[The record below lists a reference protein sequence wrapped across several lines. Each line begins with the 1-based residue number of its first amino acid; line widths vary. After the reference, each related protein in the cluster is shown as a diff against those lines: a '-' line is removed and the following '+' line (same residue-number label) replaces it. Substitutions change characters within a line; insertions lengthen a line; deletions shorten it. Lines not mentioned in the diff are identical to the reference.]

1 MLPSPAVYRTFV
13 PMDLLTALPTPVEPI
28 EDPLLQAARVSLHLK
43 RDDLIHP
50 HISGNKWRKL
60 KYNLLAARAQQQK
73 RVLTFGGAYSNHIAA
88 TAAAGKAFGF
98 ETIGIIRGE
107 EQLPLNPTL
116 AFAKAQGMQFHYLD
130 RESYRKK
137 EEGEIGELL
146 HERFGLCYFVPEGGS
161 NALAVKGSAELIAEL
176 DVQQYDFIAVACG
189 TGGTL
194 AGIVAGLNRRR
205 QALGFPVLKGGSFL
219 KADVD
224 RLTEAYQGQSYH
236 NYQLMTD
243 YHFGGYA
250 KWTPELIGFINEF
263 RSRHGIALDPIY
275 TGKLLYG
282 IFDLVKRGW
291 FKPGT
296 RLLAVH
302 TGGLQGIAGF
312 NQRFGYLIEQ

>member
-1 MLPSPAVYRTFV
+1 MN
-13 PMDLLTALPTPVEPI
+13 LLSAPPTPIQII
-28 EDPLLQAARVSLHLK
+28 EDPLLQAAKVSLHLK
-43 RDDLIHP
+43 RDDLIHQ

-60 KYNLLAARAQQQK
+60 KYNLLEAKLQEHKQL
-73 RVLTFGGAYSNHIAA
+73 LTFGGAYSNHIAA
-88 TAAAGKAFGF
+88 TAATGKAFGI

-116 AFAKAQGMQFHYLD
+116 QLAREQGMQLHYLD
-130 RESYRKK
+130 RETYRQK
-137 EEGEIGELL
+137 EGQLGHLRGL
-146 HERFGLCYFVPEGGS
+146 FGDFYYIPEGGS
-161 NALAVKGSAELIAEL
+161 NALAVKGCAEIVGEL
-176 DVQQYDFIAVACG
+176 EVQAYDFIAVACG

-219 KADVD
+219 KAEID
-224 RLTEAYQGQSYH
+224 RLTEAYNGQLYH
-236 NYQLMTD
+236 NYQLMPE

-250 KWTPELIGFINEF
+250 KWTPELVNFINDF
-263 RSRHGIALDPIY
+263 KKWHAIALDPVY

-282 IFDLVKRGW
+282 IFDLVKQGW

-302 TGGLQGIAGF
+302 TGGLQGIKGF
-312 NQRFGYLIEQ
+312 NERFGDLVE

>member
-1 MLPSPAVYRTFV
+1 MN
-13 PMDLLTALPTPVEPI
+13 LLSAAPTPIQII
-28 EDPLLQAARVSLHLK
+28 EDPLLQAAKVSLHLK
-43 RDDLIHP
+43 RDDLLHQ

-60 KYNLLAARAQQQK
+60 KYNLLEAKLQEHKQL
-73 RVLTFGGAYSNHIAA
+73 LTFGGAYSNHIAA
-88 TAAAGKAFGF
+88 TAAAGKAFGI

-116 AFAKAQGMQFHYLD
+116 QLASEQGMQLHYLD
-130 RESYRKK
+130 RETYRQK
-137 EEGEIGELL
+137 EEQLGHLRG
-146 HERFGLCYFVPEGGS
+146 RFGDFYYVPEGGS
-161 NALAVKGSAELIAEL
+161 NALAVKGCAEIVGEL
-176 DVQQYDFIAVACG
+176 EVQAYDFIAVACG

-219 KADVD
+219 KAEID
-224 RLTEAYQGQSYH
+224 RLTEAYNGQLYH
-236 NYQLMTD
+236 NYQLMPD

-250 KWTPELIGFINEF
+250 KWTPELVNFINDF
-263 RSRHGIALDPIY
+263 KRWYAIALDPVY

-302 TGGLQGIAGF
+302 TGGLQGIKGF
-312 NQRFGYLIEQ
+312 NERFGDLVE